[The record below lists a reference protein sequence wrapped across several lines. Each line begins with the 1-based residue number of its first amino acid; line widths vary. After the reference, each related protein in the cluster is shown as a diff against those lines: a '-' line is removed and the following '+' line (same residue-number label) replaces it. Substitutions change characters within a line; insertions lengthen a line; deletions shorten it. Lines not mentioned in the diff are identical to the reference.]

1 MNPLTVAFAGSADV
15 EPELVAQELDNFLP
29 QDDAEIAKILLPE
42 KILRRDKG
50 LKNVKAWLDEQNIEY
65 EQVADLVTALAGG
78 TATAVLVLL
87 WSDDVDQSA
96 YDAAF
101 ELGTAASAAGIPV
114 KDLAGGMD
122 DLNFEDPAEDEPD
135 PVEDEPVKPAPAEAE
150 KPARGRGRRGTSND
164 TTKTA
169 KPAEAVSEPRTRTRG
184 KPRSGEVQGTT
195 GPKVEDKDETTPPF
209 ETDTPKGLDFSKLLP
224 GSHVSE
230 VSGDVVPPSYPI
242 DIQLLTEFIDA
253 RIIQLLHIW
262 TLAMKPKG
270 QPGRPHKDGSPAQPR
285 GEEKIAFIKGADGLR
300 KRGRG
305 RPRRGEEA
313 VELTRSEAE
322 DQGFDFGEEE

>member
-1 MNPLTVAFAGSADV
+1 MPLTVAFAGSADAN
-15 EPELVAQELDNFLP
+15 PELVAQELDNFLP
-29 QDDAEIAKILLPE
+29 QDPDEIEVILLPE
-42 KILRRDKG
+42 KILRNQKG
-50 LKNVKAWLDEQNIEY
+50 LKNVKAWLDEQQIEY
-65 EQVADLVTALAGG
+65 RQDAINVDDLAEDTEN
-78 TATAVLVLL
+78 TVLILL

-96 YDAAF
+96 YDATF

-135 PVEDEPVKPAPAEAE
+135 PVEDEPAKPAPDEPE
-150 KPARGRGRRGTSND
+150 RPARGRKGRGTSD
-164 TTKTA
+164 HTTPKSE
-169 KPAEAVSEPRTRTRG
+169 PAEAVSEPRTRTRG

-224 GSHVSE
+224 GAHVSE
-230 VSGDVVPPSYPI
+230 VSGDVVPPSYPVNVE
-242 DIQLLTEFIDA
+242 QLTELIDA

-270 QPGRPHKDGSPAQPR
+270 QPGRPHKDGTPAQPR
-285 GEEKIAFIKGADGLR
+285 GEEKISFIKGADGLR

-305 RPRRGEEA
+305 RPRRGEEV

-322 DQGFDFGEEE
+322 AQGFDFGEE